1 MNEKTARQIAE
12 MKNQTIGIE
21 VEMNS
26 ITRQKAAKVAA
37 EFFGTDR
44 YENTAGR
51 NGYSTWSAWDA
62 QGREWKFQRTFPSQD
77 RTSRNAN
84 WSPRS

>member
-12 MKNQTIGIE
+12 MKNQTIGVE

-37 EFFGTDR
+37 AQADTRTLPAATGT
-44 YENTAGR
+44 APGR
-51 NGYSTWSAWDA
+51 LGMRMGASGNS
-62 QGREWKFQRTFPSQD
+62 RRMFPSQG

>member
-1 MNEKTARQIAE
+1 MNEKTARQITE
-12 MKNQTIGIE
+12 MKNQTIGVE

-37 EFFGTDR
+37 DFFGTGR
-44 YENTAGR
+44 FENTAGR
-51 NGYSTWSAWDA
+51 NGRLGTHKGASGNS
-62 QGREWKFQRTFPSQD
+62 RRTFPSQD

>member
-1 MNEKTARQIAE
+1 MNEKTARQITE
-12 MKNQTIGIE
+12 MKNQTIGVE

-37 EFFGTDR
+37 AYFGTGR

-51 NGYSTWSAWDA
+51 NGYSTWSAGDA
-62 QGREWKFQRTFPSQD
+62 AGNSRRTFPSRG

-84 WSPRS
+84 WSPQS